1 MHVFTIQLSLMS
13 FNWKGKREKL
23 FITAPLRI
31 EYPQLT
37 TEYSY
42 SLPLFFMYWIISST
56 TTHTK
61 RTNNNKE
68 VKKYQPMQ
76 DTTFDVFLGITEKA
90 RMVILLVF
98 FLSSLQLFVFSF
110 KWISVSVWL
119 LYRKWLFFPQFYL
132 QNLCVVVEFVV
143 FNLQCLYLWDRWKA
157 CKLVKWFLNNL
168 LCY

>member
-98 FLSSLQLFVFSF
+98 FFCFYCSCLFLVLSGFPFQCGCY
-110 KWISVSVWL
+110 IDNG
-119 LYRKWLFFPQFYL
+119 FFPPI
-132 QNLCVVVEFVV
+132 
-143 FNLQCLYLWDRWKA
+143 LYTKFM
-157 CKLVKWFLNNL
+157 CG
-168 LCY
+168 C